1 MVKKGGACRLN
12 VYHVSVM
19 ASEVLTALNVKPS
32 GIYVDCTLGGAGHAK
47 KIAERLNASGK
58 LIGID
63 QDADAI
69 AAATQNL
76 SGLNVEIVRDNFSNL
91 NKILDSL
98 NVEKIDGAL
107 FDLGVSSHQIDTAA
121 RGFSY
126 MHDAPLDMRMD
137 VTKNFSAFNVINEYD
152 EAALVKIFSEYGEER
167 FSKRIAKAIAAA
179 RKNSAIETTGE
190 LVQIVER
197 AVPKTSDGGH
207 PAKRVFQAVRIEV
220 NHELE
225 ILSDAITAAVRR
237 LKTGGR
243 IAVITFHSL
252 EDRIVKNTFKTLAQ
266 DCICPKN
273 FPVCVCG
280 HHAEIKILGKA
291 QTATTEEINRNSRA
305 KPAKLRVAEKL

>member
-1 MVKKGGACRLN
+1 MIFK
-12 VYHVSVM
+12 HVSVM
-19 ASEVLTALNVKPS
+19 ASETIDALNVKPS

-47 KIAERLNASGK
+47 KIAERLTSGK

-63 QDADAI
+63 QDADAV
-69 AAATQNL
+69 AAAAENL

-91 NKILDSL
+91 STILASL
-98 NVEKIDGAL
+98 NIEKIDGAL
-107 FDLGVSSHQIDTAA
+107 FDLGVSSHQIDTAS

-179 RKNSAIETTGE
+179 RKISPVNTTGE
-190 LVQIVER
+190 LVQIIER
-197 AVPKTSDGGH
+197 AVPKVSDGGH
-207 PAKRVFQAVRIEV
+207 PAKRVFQSVRIEV

-225 ILSDAITAAVRR
+225 ILSNSITAAVRH
-237 LKTGGR
+237 LKIGGR

-266 DCICPKN
+266 DCICPKS

-291 QTATTEEINRNSRA
+291 QSASADEINRNSRA
-305 KPAKLRVAEKL
+305 KSAKLRVAEKIYEGGTS